1 MARAKIYEMFL
12 RDGLQSVR
20 TIYTVQ
26 EKIAMFDILNKCNYN
41 GIEIGSTTNPKLI
54 PQVGGSMELWNHVKN
69 NINNNNTKYTMLVP
83 SIKHMSLASK
93 EEINS
98 YGFVLSVS
106 DTFSKSNMKMSSEDS
121 IKQVKEQISK
131 VMNKSGYINN
141 HMRIYLSC
149 SFGCPWEGFSV
160 TNLERTKRVVKE
172 LTDMAHLY
180 NISEDNFDIVL
191 ADTVGVCDKY
201 TMNTVLK
208 NMYDLSYLGLHL
220 HLPGKKNKLDID
232 QDFKD
237 VVDVALYHDV
247 YKYDTSLF
255 GIGGCPYAKKSSN
268 NTVIGNL
275 STIPLL
281 KYFNDRGID
290 TSVNLEL
297 LENSVNDID
306 NIMELVD

>member
-20 TIYTVQ
+20 TVYTVR
-26 EKIAMFDILNKCNYN
+26 EKMAIFDILNKCNYD
-41 GIEIGSTTNPKLI
+41 GIEFGSTTSPKLI
-54 PQVGGSMELWNHVKN
+54 PQVGGSMELWNHVQN
-69 NINNNNTKYTMLVP
+69 NMKSNTKYTMLVP
-83 SIKHMSLASK
+83 SIKHLPNVLEK
-93 EEINS
+93 DIKS
-98 YGFVLSVS
+98 YGFVLSIS
-106 DTFSKSNMKMSSEDS
+106 DSFSRRNMKMSSEDS
-121 IKQVKEQISK
+121 IKQVKCQITRVMSK
-131 VMNKSGYINN
+131 LGYLDN

-180 NISEDNFDIVL
+180 NLPQDNFDIVL
-191 ADTVGVCDKY
+191 ADTVGMCDKY

-208 NMYDLSYLGLHL
+208 NIYDLSYVGLHL

-232 QDFKD
+232 QEFKD
-237 VVDVALYHDV
+237 VVDVALYHGV
-247 YKYDTSLF
+247 YKYDTALF
-255 GIGGCPYAKKSSN
+255 GIGGCPYAKKSVH

-290 TSVNLEL
+290 TGVNLEI
-297 LENSVNDID
+297 LEKSIYEVDD
-306 NIMELVD
+306 IMELVE